1 MERKVRE
8 LISVVVFMLL
18 LVFVLLK
25 VSDLLE
31 RKNSRNKYAMFYEN
45 VDKVDVLFFGPSV
58 PLYGICPAEL
68 WDDFGIAAYNNAN
81 ESERLAT
88 TYWVIK
94 NSLDYCRP
102 GLVVVDMTALA
113 WGAEK
118 TDGTLKDHNFLDS
131 LPLSANKVRMVMDL
145 FPEKERA
152 EYIWNFILYHSR
164 WPELGKDDD
173 EINCR
178 MGGETRIGIK
188 YNSNPRIG
196 DPKESRNDLSDEK
209 IIYLDKIAELCKEE
223 NINLL
228 FTFLPYSAHQGDIVL
243 REFVKKYC
251 QDNQIDYLDML
262 DKNIVNYKMDYMD
275 EIHLNP
281 AGAKKVT
288 RYIGKYIVD
297 HYDIEN
303 RHRDVKYAV
312 WNDNL
317 QKYMEYKKQ
326 LLAEEKNIYNY
337 ISLLEDGDYGI
348 VYQVKKDSQLY
359 EDEKIVFLLDD
370 VKRENMY
377 DVTAKMVNQ
386 YLSDMENEEQK
397 EKRDLYLEVLQSGCI
412 PEDVGSD
419 ILFFVIDKK
428 KGKIV
433 DIASFTFA
441 STYQNKRQ

>member
-303 RHRDVKYAV
+303 
-312 WNDNL
+312 
-317 QKYMEYKKQ
+317 
-326 LLAEEKNIYNY
+326 
-337 ISLLEDGDYGI
+337 G
-348 VYQVKKDSQLY
+348 
-359 EDEKIVFLLDD
+359 
-370 VKRENMY
+370 
-377 DVTAKMVNQ
+377 
-386 YLSDMENEEQK
+386 
-397 EKRDLYLEVLQSGCI
+397 
-412 PEDVGSD
+412 
-419 ILFFVIDKK
+419 
-428 KGKIV
+428 
-433 DIASFTFA
+433 
-441 STYQNKRQ
+441 